1 MESKCPENVLIKCS
15 PAQITES
22 TPTESERER
31 EQLLAGDTDWW
42 RGRDREL
49 VHRPVSQSGGTEP
62 YLAPPAT

>member
-1 MESKCPENVLIKCS
+1 MKSMCPENVLMTCS
-15 PAQITES
+15 PAHI
-22 TPTESERER
+22 TPTESESER

-42 RGRDREL
+42 RDRDREQ